1 MSKCRLDV
9 QNDVLKTYKKALAKE
24 VGQFLSPTDSLTTFY
39 VNAAGDTRAGASSI
53 VKAVIGLNQ
62 YWRTN
67 MADFITWDG
76 TARVFVNPPSF
87 VIDHYW
93 EEYKKKNNI
102 TDESPDYYRV
112 ADEDFLNS
120 LFPSVEL
127 QEGVK
132 AQEIAT
138 KFANNLASQTGINY
152 KMISAQQ
159 AAEITKDTT
168 SPWNGEPAF
177 YYQDTVYLIEN
188 GFKLNHVLHEYAH
201 PIVRSLYLSNYE
213 LFNNLY
219 NQIISTPEGATLVN
233 TVSELYPEYDIT
245 NPNFAQEV
253 FVRALEQAAV
263 QKANKVSATP
273 GFNSFISN
281 LLFAIKQLIRKIFGK
296 GIKIEKLSVD
306 TTLNQLADMLVGENF
321 ILTTE
326 IITPEDLV
334 LYAKNN
340 QTLYNDLD
348 KVNTDVLIQ
357 VVNRFFSNSRS
368 QLNRIRTNQNY
379 SDVVDTITTESGRSI
394 LKDIVDNLRVA
405 ETTTVDD
412 KVKKF
417 KDEVDKR
424 EKQITA
430 SVRSALQTD
439 VLLDRIIDKLTD
451 MKALGDTKEVINQ
464 TFYYDILLRN
474 WNKFIQ
480 ETTNGLTDAGLRTD
494 SSLFALFAKMGK
506 KAEQADRLINEI
518 YKKGIGGI
526 LTEQLEPLSKN
537 VDTYFTN
544 KLEKLRSKNATPKQ
558 IREVQEEWD
567 RLKLNRATVDD
578 YLSGMRGDVNAL
590 SAYVESF
597 ASSPDPIIA
606 SFSVFLDNAYTDVEL
621 KAKKNK
627 DDFLR
632 ELLPALK
639 QAGYSD
645 KNITELMKELVSEEE
660 VIVRDENGNPKPI
673 TKLVLLNPFKAF
685 EKVTSQFQ
693 FDIEDAKRV
702 GDLEKARLLN
712 KQYRQF
718 SRDYMHDE
726 FVPEFY
732 TKEKIYDSDLGSIIY
747 QRKQNIL
754 ADITDVD
761 QRVFEDL
768 TEDEAFEE
776 KKILWKKYSQLSSL
790 RDEAGKLKTGDELE
804 MAKIEKKYREESRKF
819 YENKEITGLFEF
831 KLNQFKQ
838 DLLDQDLLSDS
849 KEFEDNVNDWIKANT
864 RTSIKESFYDEKKV
878 ILDKIKAIV
887 DGLPKDAASKL
898 KQDELWEELIDISV
912 GFRNADGQIVGSEMS
927 EERIKR
933 VKELQKEL
941 IKIKNNMAG
950 FSGLS
955 KLEFE
960 RYIELAK
967 LIKSRRASINDK
979 EEFKELDKLKGASA
993 VDRLTKKTL
1002 LNLYSQLSDMQ
1013 SKEPTDDYLS
1023 AFNNNLEAI
1032 DPAKLAGFTVSE
1044 INTDNSDNFLKPAF
1058 LSKYFKAS
1066 PEFKE
1071 WFLAN
1076 HIETEKYNSKT
1087 KKDERVYERLY
1098 VWNVTIPSD
1107 LEYYNTYTYND
1118 VNPSTGE
1125 TTEVTLDRIPTMD
1138 FYRRAVKKEYRTG
1151 YNKTT
1156 GKVERKVGVHVDN
1169 RGNWLPRTVAEGAKD
1184 DSYINKAYYDLQKNS
1199 PDKAN
1204 VLDVITKYTLLF
1216 QEDKTKYSRLYLD
1229 IPRFRKLKSELV
1241 GGSLNRGAEKVKTF
1255 VKQVK
1260 DAVTTSQD
1268 DFDQGFNYDDA
1279 FNLVRADMFD
1289 EEISSIPVKGLY
1301 KLDVDQVSLNVPYSL
1316 LQYMFSLEHQ
1326 KKLIELNPIAQALQ
1340 KVVNNSENSIKD
1352 TSKVNGYNWVTN
1364 NVKSFVAKKG
1374 KNVRAE
1380 AINTL
1385 IEREFK
1391 GQTKAGWLSEPTTLS
1406 KAVDILQSQSSFGMF
1421 AFNILP
1427 SAVKNFGGAVT
1438 QMIIESGGGK
1448 YLNKRSYLQGQSKAL
1463 KIMTDISANIYN
1475 PGEKS
1480 IDYQL
1485 VEIFD
1490 PIKGRFQERFGTE
1503 FGRSFGT
1510 DLADS
1515 LMFGAGKGISNGV
1528 YTAPRKWLEN
1538 EGTLSLFAG
1547 MMIFKKIPQTVNGQT
1562 NMINYID
1569 AWEKDGQGIIK
1580 LKPGIDETY
1589 APGGAEFKAMRN
1601 TIQEKSNDLQGAYSL
1616 MDKVMLD
1623 KYAVWRMFS
1632 GLRRFF
1638 TRMFVNRF
1646 SPLRYNMRSGD
1657 MTEGYYRSFARFLKS
1672 FVSRASS
1679 GNMYMTDDETY
1690 AAKKILTEGISI
1702 TLLALIIAYLF
1713 DYDPDDEER
1722 FEKMRQRSGDLL
1734 SDNFNAG
1741 GWLVNHALVA
1751 TMGTR
1756 QETITFLNPKEY
1768 VGLVYNGGAPT
1779 LGPVVDKYKDFG
1791 TNLLHLL
1798 SNDNRAYY
1806 TRDVGPYSWQ
1816 KEGAPKIF
1824 NDFGYLFGFTGNQ
1837 IDPVKSLKGMEY
1849 QIRR

>member
-1 MSKCRLDV
+1 MSKCRLDI

-24 VGQFLSPTDSLTTFY
+24 VGQFLSPTDSLNTFY
-39 VNAAGDTRAGASSI
+39 VNAGGNTQAGSASI
-53 VKAVIGLNQ
+53 TKAVLGLNQ

-76 TARVFVNPPSF
+76 TARVFVSPPDY
-87 VIDHYW
+87 VVDHYW
-93 EEYKKKNNI
+93 EEYKKKNEI
-102 TDESPDYYRV
+102 TEESPDYYRV
-112 ADEDFLNS
+112 GDEDFLNS
-120 LFPSVEL
+120 LFPSVEV
-127 QEGVK
+127 QENVK

-152 KMISAQQ
+152 KMISAEQ
-159 AAEITKDTT
+159 ASEITKDTT

-177 YYQDTVYLIEN
+177 YYQDTVYFIEN

-201 PIVRSLYLSNYE
+201 PIVRSLYLNNYD

-219 NQIISTPEGATLVN
+219 NQIISTPEGAEIVN

-253 FVRALEQAAV
+253 FVRSLEQAAV
-263 QKANKVSATP
+263 QKANKVSATS

-281 LLFAIKQLIRKIFGK
+281 LLFAIKQMIRKIFGK
-296 GIKIEKLSVD
+296 GVKIEKLSVD
-306 TTLNQLADMLVGENF
+306 TTLDQLADMLVSENF

-326 IITPEDLV
+326 VITPEDLV

-340 QTLYNDLD
+340 KTLYADLD
-348 KVNTDVLIQ
+348 KVNTDALVQ
-357 VVNRFFSNSRS
+357 VVNRFFSNSKS
-368 QLNRIRTNQNY
+368 QLSRIRTNQNY
-379 SDVVDTITTESGRSI
+379 SDFVDTITTESGRSI

-417 KDEVDKR
+417 KDDIDKR
-424 EKQITA
+424 EKQIV
-430 SVRSALQTD
+430 SLVRSSLQTD
-439 VLLDRIIDKLTD
+439 VLLDRIVDKLSE
-451 MKALGDTKEVINQ
+451 MQNMSDTKEVINQ

-480 ETTNGLTDAGLRTD
+480 ETINGLTDSGLRTD
-494 SSLFALFAKMGK
+494 SSLFALFSRMSK
-506 KAEQADRLINEI
+506 KAEQADRFINNI
-518 YKKGIGGI
+518 YKKGVGGV
-526 LTEQLEPLSKN
+526 LTEQIEPLAKN
-537 VDTYFTN
+537 VDNYFTN
-544 KLEKLRSKNATPKQ
+544 LLEKLRSKNASPKEIKKAQ
-558 IREVQEEWD
+558 DEWD

-590 SAYVESF
+590 SAYVEAF

-627 DDFLR
+627 DDFLN
-632 ELLPALK
+632 ELLPTLK
-639 QAGYSD
+639 AAGYSD
-645 KNITELMKELVSEEE
+645 KNITELMQELTFEEE
-660 VIVRDENGNPKPI
+660 VIIRDVDGNAK
-673 TKLVLLNPFKAF
+673 TFKKLVLLNPFKAF
-685 EKVTSQFQ
+685 EKVITQFQ

-702 GDLEKARLLN
+702 GDLEKARLLS
-712 KQYRQF
+712 KQFRQF
-718 SRDYMHDE
+718 SRDYMHDQ

-732 TKEKIYDSDLGSIIY
+732 TKEKIYDSDLGSIAY
-747 QRKQNIL
+747 QRKQDIL
-754 ADITDVD
+754 ADIADID
-761 QRVFEDL
+761 QRLFEDL
-768 TEDEAFEE
+768 TEEDAFEE
-776 KKILWKKYSQLSSL
+776 KKILWKKYSQLASL
-790 RDEAGKLKTGDELE
+790 RDEAGKLKAGDELE
-804 MAKIEKKYREESRKF
+804 IAKIEKQYREDSRKF
-819 YENKEITGLFEF
+819 YEWKEINGLFEF

-838 DLLDQDLLSDS
+838 DLLDQGLTSES
-849 KEFEDNVNDWIKANT
+849 QEFKDNVSDWIDANT
-864 RTSIKESFYDEKKV
+864 RVSIKSDFYDKKQV
-878 ILDKIKAIV
+878 ILTKIKAIT
-887 DGLPKDAASKL
+887 DSLPSNVASKIEQG
-898 KQDELWEELIDISV
+898 KVWEELIDIV
-912 GFRNADGQIVGSEMS
+912 IGFRDDDGQPVGSEMS

-933 VKELQKEL
+933 VKELQEEIL
-941 IKIKNNMAG
+941 KIKDNMAT

-955 KLEFE
+955 KSQFE

-967 LIKSRRASINDK
+967 IIKSKKASIQDK
-979 EEFKELDKLKGASA
+979 EEFKELDSIKGQNGVDLLTQRALKKLYM
-993 VDRLTKKTL
+993 DLTELQYK
-1002 LNLYSQLSDMQ
+1002 S
-1013 SKEPTDDYLS
+1013 PTDDYLS
-1023 AFNNNLEAI
+1023 VFNTKLEAI
-1032 DPAKLAGFTVSE
+1032 DPKKLADFSISE
-1044 INTDNSDNFLKPAF
+1044 ITNDNEDKFLKPGF

-1076 HIETEKYNSKT
+1076 HIMTEKYNFNT
-1087 KKDERVYERLY
+1087 KKEERVYERLY
-1098 VWNVTIPSD
+1098 IWSVTQPSNEED
-1107 LEYYNTYTYND
+1107 YNTYKYND

-1125 TTEVTLDRIPTMD
+1125 ITEVTLDKIPKMD

-1151 YNKTT
+1151 YNKATD
-1156 GKVERKVGVHVDN
+1156 KVERVIGTYVDN
-1169 RGNWLPRTVAEGAKD
+1169 RGNWLPRTMAQGAKD
-1184 DSYINKAYYDLQKNS
+1184 DSYINKAYFDLQKNS
-1199 PDKAN
+1199 PEKAK

-1216 QEDKTKYSRLYLD
+1216 QEDKSKYGKLYLD

-1241 GGSLNRGAEKVKTF
+1241 GGSLNRGAAKVKTF
-1255 VKQVK
+1255 INQLKASVSSS
-1260 DAVTTSQD
+1260 DD
-1268 DFDQGFNYDDA
+1268 DFDQGFNYDDG

-1316 LQYMFSLEHQ
+1316 MQYMFSLEHQ

-1340 KVVNNSENSIKD
+1340 KVVNNNENAIKD

-1364 NVKSFVAKKG
+1364 NIKSFVAKKG

-1391 GQTKAGWLSEPTTLS
+1391 GQTREGWLSDPSTLS
-1406 KAVDILQSQSSFGMF
+1406 KTVDILQSQSAFGMF
-1421 AFNILP
+1421 AFNVLP
-1427 SAVKNFGGAVT
+1427 SAFKNFGGAVT

-1448 YLNKRSYLQGQSKAL
+1448 YLNKRSYIQGQTKAL
-1463 KIMTDISANIYN
+1463 KMMTDISANIYN

-1490 PIKGRFQERFGTE
+1490 PIKGRFQERFGAE
-1503 FGRSFGT
+1503 FGRSIGT

-1515 LMFGAGKGISNGV
+1515 LMFGAGKAKSGGV

-1547 MMIFKKIPQTVNGQT
+1547 MMIFKKIPQTINGQT

-1580 LKPGIDETY
+1580 LKQGIDETY
-1589 APGGAEFKAMRN
+1589 GPGGAEFKAMRN
-1601 TIQEKSNDLQGAYSL
+1601 TIQETSNNLQGAYSL

-1646 SPLRYNMRSGD
+1646 SSLRYNMRSND
-1657 MTEGYYRSFARFLKS
+1657 MNEGYYRVFARFLKQ
-1672 FVSRASS
+1672 FISRASS
-1679 GNMYMTDDETY
+1679 GNMYMTDEETY
-1690 AAKKILTEGISI
+1690 AAKKVLTEGISL
-1702 TLLALIIAYLF
+1702 TLLSLIIAYLF
-1713 DYDPDDEER
+1713 GYDPDDEDR

-1734 SDNFNAG
+1734 SDDFNAA
-1741 GWLVNHALVA
+1741 GWLTNHGLVVAL
-1751 TMGTR
+1751 GTR
-1756 QETITFLNPKEY
+1756 QEGITFLNPREY
-1768 VGLVYNGGAPT
+1768 VGLVYSGGAPT
-1779 LGPVVDKYKDFG
+1779 LGPVMDKYKDAG
-1791 TNLLHLL
+1791 TDLMHLIT
-1798 SNDNRAYY
+1798 NDNRAYY

-1816 KEGAPKIF
+1816 KENAPKIF
-1824 NDFGYLFGFTGNQ
+1824 NDLGYLFGFTGNQ
-1837 IDPVKSLKGMEY
+1837 VDPVKALKGVEF
-1849 QIRR
+1849 QTRR